1 MIKDMKEKTLFII
14 LASMIVGL
22 QGCWSAKMERSK
34 DLIVVEQS
42 DTVCGIGEEN
52 GYEWAAFTV
61 EAPVNGPQALVDSVM
76 AFLNNELLYDFLL
89 LLFT

>member
-42 DTVCGIGEEN
+42 DTVWN
-52 GYEWAAFTV
+52 R
-61 EAPVNGPQALVDSVM
+61 
-76 AFLNNELLYDFLL
+76 
-89 LLFT
+89 